1 MVGDAP
7 IFGMHYSLAKPGS
20 VSVGDKVLVAP
31 AAVAAAGEAVVAMA
45 MTFMRTSLMR
55 LLRLRLILRLE
66 F

>member
-31 AAVAAAGEAVVAMA
+31 AAVAGVVVVVAAGVVVLYY
-45 MTFMRTSLMR
+45 SK
-55 LLRLRLILRLE
+55 LLPWYYL
-66 F
+66 

>member
-31 AAVAAAGEAVVAMA
+31 AAVAAVVVVVAGVVV
-45 MTFMRTSLMR
+45 
-55 LLRLRLILRLE
+55 
-66 F
+66 